1 MKRVS
6 LWALS
11 IVLLI
16 AISAFAYWRPDRAL
30 EVASGL
36 MAHNVCSATFIS
48 NLDPEAT
55 ANELVKPML
64 PGFVG
69 PLFRVHVDR
78 ERQAVDASVA
88 GLKAMRAKFSPG
100 YGCRLVLDPRYRDPV
115 PPSLRVASA
124 PDSFAPSTEV

>member
-1 MKRVS
+1 MKRVA
-6 LWALS
+6 LWAS
-11 IVLLI
+11 GTVVLI
-16 AISAFAYWRPDRAL
+16 AAIAIAYWRPDRAL

-69 PLFRVHVDR
+69 PLFRLHVDR
-78 ERQAVDASVA
+78 EQQSVDASVA
-88 GLKAMRAKFSPG
+88 GLKPMHAAYAPG
-100 YGCRLVLDPRYRDPV
+100 YGCRLVL
-115 PPSLRVASA
+115 
-124 PDSFAPSTEV
+124 